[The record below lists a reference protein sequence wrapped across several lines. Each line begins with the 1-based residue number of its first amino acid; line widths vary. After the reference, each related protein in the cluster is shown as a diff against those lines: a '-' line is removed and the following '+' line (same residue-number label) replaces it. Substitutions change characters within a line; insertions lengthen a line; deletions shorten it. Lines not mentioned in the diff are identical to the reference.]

1 MPPANKIGTIFFGD
15 GRKWQPP
22 AVLYPFFPSL
32 LDQPPGVRH
41 QPKEV
46 EAIFPQACRLAETLR
61 PAEESRIT
69 APVSA
74 GETTAPPTRPRS
86 VQGLGEMQLD
96 TPTGP
101 ERERG
106 RDLPAGLDSLRA
118 LKSSAISLLL
128 WEGRHSGQEAVG
140 KLLRM
145 QLAFNL
151 HLRPFLVRCYL
162 TTGSFPCGETEGI
175 VWSWP
180 TLCFYMQS
188 LVGRSPEL
196 VAWSL
201 RELATHPRSFIS
213 SAQMSGLASSR
224 LHLKSNRNFKKPFA

>member
-1 MPPANKIGTIFFGD
+1 M
-15 GRKWQPP
+15 
-22 AVLYPFFPSL
+22 AVPCRSLSFFPSL

-46 EAIFPQACRLAETLR
+46 EAIFPQACRLAEALC

-118 LKSSAISLLL
+118 LKSTAISLLL
-128 WEGRHSGQEAVG
+128 CEGR
-140 KLLRM
+140 R
-145 QLAFNL
+145 
-151 HLRPFLVRCYL
+151 
-162 TTGSFPCGETEGI
+162 
-175 VWSWP
+175 
-180 TLCFYMQS
+180 
-188 LVGRSPEL
+188 
-196 VAWSL
+196 
-201 RELATHPRSFIS
+201 
-213 SAQMSGLASSR
+213 
-224 LHLKSNRNFKKPFA
+224 

>member
-46 EAIFPQACRLAETLR
+46 EAIFPQACRLAEALC

-69 APVSA
+69 APISA

-128 WEGRHSGQEAVG
+128 REGRH
-140 KLLRM
+140 
-145 QLAFNL
+145 
-151 HLRPFLVRCYL
+151 
-162 TTGSFPCGETEGI
+162 
-175 VWSWP
+175 
-180 TLCFYMQS
+180 
-188 LVGRSPEL
+188 
-196 VAWSL
+196 
-201 RELATHPRSFIS
+201 
-213 SAQMSGLASSR
+213 
-224 LHLKSNRNFKKPFA
+224 